1 MSVTVTEPENN
12 DACGRYVGQVWY
24 GDVEVGTVD
33 FGDYPDFAV
42 VFSLQLDKTMGAEA
56 EADIIGQCTQRF
68 RDDRP
73 PRAFF
78 HLDIRS
84 LDTVRCY
91 GKTALAPGCAVSGS
105 VGGKVYYHDLL
116 SRLDDPDV
124 PRESDPESSDWLVV
138 SYDER
143 TVLLTRPELTVT
155 DVLGGLNAATP
166 SGRITSIKELA
177 RRDDCSTEMV
187 DRFLCYSLLDGH
199 EAVRMV
205 AAITMG
211 GFWPGIEYRPDIDGL
226 FNHFGD
232 PLRSLVDVGLPPMP
246 AGAVLDGAQGCRDK
260 RFAML
265 LTFGHLVTIHSED
278 AEFLAYQGEL
288 RRRVEAELSLG
299 AQSWS
304 VGADVDLLEQCR
316 AEFREV
322 ASSAE
327 PLTMGADHSMN
338 LFEMLRYVVLRHHL
352 VAEMGESAN
361 DRFYWLMSMV
371 HYIVGEDTRIVRYL
385 VFAPSPRPV
394 DVDGLTYRPFASTYA
409 VAG

>member
-1 MSVTVTEPENN
+1 MSVVASESGQNE
-12 DACGRYVGQVWY
+12 ACGRYVGQVWY
-24 GDVEVGTVD
+24 GDAEVGTVD

-42 VFSLQLDKTMGAEA
+42 VFSLKLDESCDPEA
-56 EADIIGQCTQRF
+56 EAAIIGQCTGRF

-78 HLDIRS
+78 HLDIHS

-91 GKTALAPGCAVSGS
+91 AQTALSAGCALSGS
-105 VGGKVYYHDLL
+105 VGGKVYYHDLI
-116 SRLDDPDV
+116 SHLDDPMV

-143 TVLLTRPELTVT
+143 TVLLTRPSVTVT
-155 DVLGGLNAATP
+155 DILGALNATTP
-166 SGRITSIKELA
+166 SGRISSIKELA
-177 RRDDCSTEMV
+177 RREDCSTETV
-187 DRFLCYSLLDGH
+187 DRFLSYSLLDGH

-211 GFWPGIEYRPDIDGL
+211 GFWPDIEYRPQIDGL
-226 FNHFGD
+226 LKHFSE

-246 AGAVLDGAQGCRDK
+246 AGAVFAAAQGRRDK

-265 LTFGHLVTIHSED
+265 LTFGHLLTIHSEE
-278 AEFLAYQGEL
+278 AEFLAYQSEL

-304 VGADVDLLEQCR
+304 VHADIALLTQCR
-316 AEFREV
+316 SEFV
-322 ASSAE
+322 SSVE
-327 PLTMGADHSMN
+327 PLTMGADRQMN
-338 LFEMLRYVVLRHHL
+338 LFELLRYVVLRHHL
-352 VAEMGESAN
+352 VAGLGESAN
-361 DRFYWLMSMV
+361 DSYYWLMSMV
-371 HYIVGEDTRIVRYL
+371 RYIVGEDTRIVRYL
-385 VFAPSPRPV
+385 VFAPPPRPV
-394 DVDGLTYRPFASTYA
+394 DVQGLTYRPFASTYA